1 MDLPQARQFLETV
14 WGPQEE
20 GYHFLARK
28 DFKTGEWKDICKDK
42 IDKLR
47 SGYDYY
53 FCPYVFREPRRL
65 AEHALSTVWLHADLD
80 EVDPFSIEEL
90 PPTYAWETSP
100 NRYQCLWRLSE
111 PVSPKQHR
119 ALNQRLNYLVGADK
133 GGWSITKVL
142 RIPGTTSYKR
152 KEPFEVRQV
161 LEDMQHYSRKTVV
174 SVVRHVDVEQLSV
187 DIKGVKLPDMT
198 AEAVYSKHKAAIPK
212 RAKELLRARKASVG
226 ERSDR
231 LWELE
236 RLLAD
241 TEVPPEE
248 ILILVRDSVWNKYA
262 GTRRELP
269 QLWKEVQKAVALKTK
284 SLKLPEREFKLT
296 SYSKFLTTKIPNE
309 VWTVEAIWSHQ
320 AHGLIAGEPKTY
332 KSILAT
338 DLAVSVASGTQ
349 FLGHFDVP
357 KTGPVII
364 IQEENTPGMMR
375 DRIEKIATSRHLMGH
390 ASMNGSRELHY
401 KPPADL
407 PISLMNNAGFNLTDE
422 DHLDWL
428 EQQIQQ
434 LQPTLIVLDPLYL
447 MMPGIDENSA
457 VGLTPVLRNLLTLKQ
472 TYDVGILL
480 IHHYNK
486 PRSDEDRSPGNRI
499 SGSSVFYR
507 WFESALYLEKG
518 KSHGEVW
525 MTPEHRGQAPTG
537 RIHLEFDLGE
547 MGEPVYHVD
556 VEIRKAEN
564 NALRKEL
571 RDLVNAEPGITV
583 TDAMEK
589 LEVSRDRVVRTAERL
604 GFRIHRGQK
613 DGKPGRPAKRIYPA
627 HRKS

>member
-1 MDLPQARQFLETV
+1 
-14 WGPQEE
+14 
-20 GYHFLARK
+20 
-28 DFKTGEWKDICKDK
+28 
-42 IDKLR
+42 
-47 SGYDYY
+47 
-53 FCPYVFREPRRL
+53 
-65 AEHALSTVWLHADLD
+65 
-80 EVDPFSIEEL
+80 
-90 PPTYAWETSP
+90 
-100 NRYQCLWRLSE
+100 
-111 PVSPKQHR
+111 
-119 ALNQRLNYLVGADK
+119 
-133 GGWSITKVL
+133 
-142 RIPGTTSYKR
+142 
-152 KEPFEVRQV
+152 
-161 LEDMQHYSRKTVV
+161 
-174 SVVRHVDVEQLSV
+174 
-187 DIKGVKLPDMT
+187 MT
-198 AEAVYSKHKAAIPK
+198 AEAVYRQHKASIPK
-212 RAKELLRARKASVG
+212 RAKELLRARKAAVG

-241 TEVPPEE
+241 VDIPPEE
-248 ILILVRDSVWNKYA
+248 ILLLVRDSVWNKYA

-269 QLWKEVQKAVALKTK
+269 QLWKEIQKAVSLKTK
-284 SLKLPEREFKLT
+284 KVELPEKEFQLT
-296 SYSKFLTTKIPNE
+296 SYSKFLSTKVPNE

-332 KSILAT
+332 KSIVAT
-338 DLAVSVASGTQ
+338 DLAVSVASGTR

-364 IQEENTPGMMR
+364 IQEENTPGMMK

-390 ASMNGSRELHY
+390 ASMNGTGELHY

-422 DHLDWL
+422 DHLEWL

-434 LQPTLIVLDPLYL
+434 VKPSLVVLDPLYL
-447 MMPGIDENSA
+447 MMPGVDENSA
-457 VGLTPVLRNLLTLKQ
+457 VALTPVLRNLLTLKQ

-486 PRSDEDRSPGNRI
+486 PRSDEDRAPGNRI

-518 KSHGEVW
+518 NSHGEVW

-556 VEIRKAEN
+556 VEVRKVESNAIRKN
-564 NALRKEL
+564 M
-571 RDLVNAEPGITV
+571 RDLVKSQPGITV
-583 TDAMEK
+583 SDAVEQ
-589 LEVSRDRVVRTAERL
+589 LEISRDRVVRTAKRL
-604 GFRIHRGQK
+604 GFVIRKGRP
-613 DGKPGRPAKRIYPA
+613 DGSPGRPSLRIYP
-627 HRKS
+627 K